1 MKRLISAT
9 LALSLLGATAAMAA
23 PYSYGD
29 QGTSNGYNNSYGD
42 NGYRD
47 NGYRGRGDDNGGAIV
62 AGVGI
67 LALAAILASQNH
79 RRDYDRDRWHDRWGH
94 DRDFGYSSRGF
105 DRR

>member
-1 MKRLISAT
+1 M
-9 LALSLLGATAAMAA
+9 
-23 PYSYGD
+23 
-29 QGTSNGYNNSYGD
+29 
-42 NGYRD
+42 
-47 NGYRGRGDDNGGAIV
+47 